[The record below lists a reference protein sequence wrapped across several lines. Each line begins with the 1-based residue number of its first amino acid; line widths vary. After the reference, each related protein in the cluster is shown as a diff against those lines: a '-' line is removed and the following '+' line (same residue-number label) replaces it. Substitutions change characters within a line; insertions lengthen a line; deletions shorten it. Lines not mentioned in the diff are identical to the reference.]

1 MKYAIIVDSSCDLVI
16 ENKTEN
22 NRQYIYRVLKD
33 NIMNLNLKPGE
44 NVSEIE
50 ISELLN
56 VSRTP
61 VREAFVRLS
70 EEKLLNV
77 FPQKGSVVSKIDL
90 NLVEEAVFLRK
101 LCEKEMLEIACKDIQ
116 SETLIKTLE
125 KNIEY
130 QKIIINFKEDLHKF
144 FELDNQFHTII
155 FENYNKKNVWKAI
168 KRLSTHYDRLR
179 LIDALEKTNVENTLK
194 QHIDIIKLIS
204 EKDIKKIDSLV
215 TKHLLN
221 FKNVINEYM
230 EKYPEYFS

>member
-1 MKYAIIVDSSCDLVI
+1 MKLLNT
-16 ENKTEN
+16 EKNKTEN

-44 NVSEIE
+44 TVSEIE
-50 ISELLN
+50 LSELLN

-116 SETLIKTLE
+116 SKSLIKTLE

-130 QKIIINFKEDLHKF
+130 QKIIIKFKEDLHKF
-144 FELDNQFHTII
+144 FELDNQFHTIL
-155 FENYNKKNVWKAI
+155 FENYNKKM
-168 KRLSTHYDRLR
+168 YG
-179 LIDALEKTNVENTLK
+179 K
-194 QHIDIIKLIS
+194 Q
-204 EKDIKKIDSLV
+204 
-215 TKHLLN
+215 
-221 FKNVINEYM
+221 
-230 EKYPEYFS
+230 